1 MKKYTVVVKNS
12 FSLWT
17 LVAVSIVID
26 LCLLW
31 PVAFWLSTTLG
42 FIWGVISILKCL
54 LVIALWLMTAIGIL
68 EVTDYDEYYG
78 SEKCPSIH
86 SEEM

>member
-12 FSLWT
+12 FSLWA
-17 LVAVSIVID
+17 LVGVSIVID
-26 LCLLW
+26 LFLLL
-31 PVAFWLSTTLG
+31 VAFQSSTTLG
-42 FIWGVISILKCL
+42 FILMVIFILKCL